1 MATRKVSLKVQ
12 IELIIEYDE
21 TTTLSEALDQI
32 EVVSNTT
39 PDDVAVIDF
48 TIGDY
53 EVEDSR

>member
-1 MATRKVSLKVQ
+1 MATRKVNLKVQ
-12 IELIIEYDE
+12 LDLIIEYDE
-21 TTTLSEALDQI
+21 TTMLSEALEQI
-32 EVVSNTT
+32 EVISNTT